1 MSYLLIKTVNNQK
14 LIENSFA
21 YENYFNLKLNLLK
34 INLISKNNDLIMYF
48 DLNLNYDST
57 NKSLENYSDFC
68 ELVSSA
74 IAGKIN

>member
-1 MSYLLIKTVNNQK
+1 MNYLLIKTVNNLK
-14 LIENSFA
+14 LIENSFVH
-21 YENYFNLKLNLLK
+21 ENYFNLKLNLLK